1 MLMYQS
7 TYRIYLHSSKC
18 QVMLP
23 TIILL
28 ANWNTLWYLETLGK
42 KNYKKFYIL
51 SPAFIE
57 SPCLYITMVC
67 VLLFTVIADW
77 YSADGPRGTVG
88 LQMMDSWEFFI
99 S

>member
-1 MLMYQS
+1 MPGNA
-7 TYRIYLHSSKC
+7 THINFTC
-18 QVMLP
+18 Q
-23 TIILL
+23 
-28 ANWNTLWYLETLGK
+28 LEYSLVPGNPWE

-77 YSADGPRGTVG
+77 YSADGPRGTAG
-88 LQMMDSWEFFI
+88 FQMMDSWEFFI